1 MCEDPTTPVCPA
13 CGRSSSGEQEKIEQL
28 PKGAAMPW
36 QEMLKQGQAAFSDV
50 PEGQLDRDLDRVTA
64 KVKRKLDAQRQT
76 QLPA

>member
-1 MCEDPTTPVCPA
+1 
-13 CGRSSSGEQEKIEQL
+13 
-28 PKGAAMPW
+28 MPW

-64 KVKRKLDAQRQT
+64 KVKRKLDAQRQSRQT